1 LPEYIQTVA
10 LLEKGI
16 GVHHSGVIPIL
27 REITE
32 ILFSK
37 GCVKLLLAT
46 ETFSVG
52 LNMPIK
58 TTVFTGLS
66 KFDGIETRWFHS
78 HEYTQAAGRAGR
90 RGIDTVGTVIHLPNL
105 FRMPELTEYRAI
117 LSGRPQ
123 SLTSKFKIS
132 YSLLLHRVDA
142 MVSSPEP
149 ITLESFFAA
158 SMAHVETARRLAAI
172 REEITA
178 TGEQMEQQKSRLGQ
192 GMGRTPIDVLAR
204 YQYLTEH
211 SKTMVNK
218 KRKEMERE
226 MQQIRDTYKFLEADK
241 MQYVLY
247 EDKRI
252 KLEKVQREYNETEN
266 AMLAG
271 VQRGLSLLETDGFL
285 EQEGGVSLKGSI
297 AVNLREVHCLVFAEW
312 IHTKRLSSMTAV
324 QLAILFSC
332 FTNIVVAEEFQTYSV
347 PVEDMVETIV
357 DIKMALE
364 RYRDLENRESLDT
377 GIDYSLHFD
386 LVVHIKDWMMASTVQ
401 ECKMVLTR
409 LETEKGIFLGEFVKA
424 VLKINAISCEIEQV
438 AERLGDMELCS
449 RCKEIPKQT
458 LKYVATNQ
466 SLYV

>member
-1 LPEYIQTVA
+1 
-10 LLEKGI
+10 
-16 GVHHSGVIPIL
+16 
-27 REITE
+27 
-32 ILFSK
+32 
-37 GCVKLLLAT
+37 
-46 ETFSVG
+46 
-52 LNMPIK
+52 
-58 TTVFTGLS
+58 
-66 KFDGIETRWFHS
+66 
-78 HEYTQAAGRAGR
+78 
-90 RGIDTVGTVIHLPNL
+90 
-105 FRMPELTEYRAI
+105 
-117 LSGRPQ
+117 
-123 SLTSKFKIS
+123 
-132 YSLLLHRVDA
+132 
-142 MVSSPEP
+142 
-149 ITLESFFAA
+149 
-158 SMAHVETARRLAAI
+158 
-172 REEITA
+172 
-178 TGEQMEQQKSRLGQ
+178 
-192 GMGRTPIDVLAR
+192 
-204 YQYLTEH
+204 
-211 SKTMVNK
+211 VNK

-386 LVVHIKDWMMASTVQ
+386 LVVHIKEWMMASTVQ